1 MKETSFPTL
10 HSTDPLSLRLRRC
23 RPLDVCKSESES
35 SKECGTTKCD
45 TDDQTFPETRYVGFK
60 YSLQELL
67 GNYSLE
73 VGSTSVQDDL
83 GIEARS
89 RDGQLLEKR
98 VLEGSLGGRDTES
111 TTEGLND

>member
-1 MKETSFPTL
+1 
-10 HSTDPLSLRLRRC
+10 
-23 RPLDVCKSESES
+23 
-35 SKECGTTKCD
+35 
-45 TDDQTFPETRYVGFK
+45 
-60 YSLQELL
+60 LL

-111 TTEGLND
+111 TTKGLND